1 MHQVETVRDIAHQDA
16 PNPAAVYLARLG
28 PGSRRAM
35 THAIEWLARE
45 ASAARCTAETMP
57 WHLLRYQH
65 TQVLRARLK
74 AGYAPATVNR
84 FLAALRGVL
93 KEARRLELM
102 TAEQYYQA
110 VDVENVE
117 VRTLPAGRALEDS
130 EVAALFRR
138 CAAERKPWRV
148 KDAAILAVLLGAGL
162 RRSELVAL
170 DLADYSPG
178 SGALR
183 IRHGKGNVE
192 RVVWITGDAQ
202 RAVND
207 WLALRGSAQGPLFCP
222 VDHVGRVTVR
232 RLAAKAVYR
241 ILQRRAYKAG
251 VARFSPH
258 DCRRTYVST
267 LLDAGAD
274 LVAVQGLVGH
284 AMPQTT
290 ARYDRRG
297 DRARKKAAELI
308 RIPYVPAAAAQN
320 ALGDA

>member
-35 THAIEWLARE
+35 AQAIEWHARE
-45 ASAARCTAETMP
+45 ASAGRCTAETMP

-65 TQVLRARLK
+65 TQVLRARVV
-74 AGYAPATVNR
+74 AEYAPATANR

-102 TAEQYYQA
+102 TAEQYHQA
-110 VDVENVE
+110 VDLENVPT
-117 VRTLPAGRALEDS
+117 RALPAGRALEEA
-130 EVAALFRR
+130 EVAALFGR
-138 CAAERKPWRV
+138 CASEGRPGRV
-148 KDAAILAVLLGAGL
+148 KDAAVLAVLLGAGL

-170 DLADYSPG
+170 EMADYQPG

-183 IRHGKGNVE
+183 VRRGKGNVE
-192 RVVWITGDAQ
+192 RLVWITGDAQ

-207 WLALRGSAQGPLFCP
+207 WIELRGSTPGPLFCP
-222 VDHVGRVTVR
+222 VDRCGRVELRKMSTQ
-232 RLAAKAVYR
+232 AVYA
-241 ILQRRAYKAG
+241 LLKRRAYKAG
-251 VARFSPH
+251 VRHFSPH
-258 DCRRTYVST
+258 DCRRTYVSA

-274 LVAVQGLVGH
+274 VVAVQGLAGH
-284 AMPQTT
+284 ASVITT

-297 DRARKKAAELI
+297 DRARRKAAELI
-308 RIPYVPAAAAQN
+308 RIPYVPAASAQK